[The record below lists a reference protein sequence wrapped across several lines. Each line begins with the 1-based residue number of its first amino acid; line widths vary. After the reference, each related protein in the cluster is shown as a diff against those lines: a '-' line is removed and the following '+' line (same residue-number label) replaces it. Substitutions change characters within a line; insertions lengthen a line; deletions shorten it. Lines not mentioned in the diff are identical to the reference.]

1 MERLKKEV
9 SIIYK
14 LKKKKKMKYIDFYKE
29 LMGILEDLDSN
40 EINFA
45 EAEGLR
51 NDLVARAKVAGLSV
65 EVSDFILNKVDD
77 EKQENDS
84 SYESSYS
91 YSY

>member
-1 MERLKKEV
+1 MYNKLSYR
-9 SIIYK
+9 IYK
-14 LKKKKKMKYIDFYKE
+14 LKKENKMKYIDFYKE
-29 LMGILEDLDSN
+29 LMDILEDLDSN
-40 EINFA
+40 EIDFA

-51 NDLVARAKVAGLSV
+51 NNLVTRAKTAGLSV
-65 EVSDFILNKVDD
+65 EVSDYILNKVDD

>member
-1 MERLKKEV
+1 
-9 SIIYK
+9 
-14 LKKKKKMKYIDFYKE
+14 MKYIDFYKE
-29 LMGILEDLDSN
+29 LMTILEDLDSN
-40 EINFA
+40 EINLA

-51 NDLVARAKVAGLSV
+51 NNLVTRAKTAGLSV
-65 EVSDFILNKVDD
+65 EVSDYILNKVDD

>member
-1 MERLKKEV
+1 
-9 SIIYK
+9 
-14 LKKKKKMKYIDFYKE
+14 MKYIDFYKE
-29 LMGILEDLDSN
+29 LMDILGDLDSN
-40 EINFA
+40 EINLA

-51 NDLVARAKVAGLSV
+51 NNLVTRAKTAGLSV
-65 EVSDFILNKVDD
+65 EVSDYILNKVDD

>member
-1 MERLKKEV
+1 M
-9 SIIYK
+9 
-14 LKKKKKMKYIDFYKE
+14 D
-29 LMGILEDLDSN
+29 ILGDLDSN
-40 EINFA
+40 DIDLA

-51 NDLVARAKVAGLSV
+51 NNLVTRAKTAGLSV

>member
-1 MERLKKEV
+1 
-9 SIIYK
+9 
-14 LKKKKKMKYIDFYKE
+14 MKYIDFYKE
-29 LMGILEDLDSN
+29 LMDILGDLDSN
-40 EINFA
+40 DIDLA

-51 NDLVARAKVAGLSV
+51 NDLVTRAKTAGLSV
-65 EVSDFILNKVDD
+65 EVSDYILNKVDD

>member
-1 MERLKKEV
+1 
-9 SIIYK
+9 
-14 LKKKKKMKYIDFYKE
+14 MKYIDFYKE
-29 LMGILEDLDSN
+29 LMDILGDLDSN
-40 EINFA
+40 DIDLA

-51 NDLVARAKVAGLSV
+51 NNLVTRAKTAGLSV

>member
-1 MERLKKEV
+1 
-9 SIIYK
+9 
-14 LKKKKKMKYIDFYKE
+14 MKYIDFYKE
-29 LMGILEDLDSN
+29 LMDILSDLDSN
-40 EINFA
+40 DIDLS

-51 NDLVARAKVAGLSV
+51 NNLVSRAKAAGLSV

-77 EKQENDS
+77 EKQEDDS